1 MHVGVRIVPSGFL
14 HPNTNHDHYRT
25 MMDISGFLS
34 FVILAVLVILISA
47 GLDRLFAHVVPFRLF
62 YYALRLPGVV
72 LHEVAH
78 VGGCM
83 VAGAEIK
90 KVVLFSKTGGSV
102 TYTEPKIPLFGTV
115 IISSAPLFAL
125 PLVLAGLTWIFGT
138 YFNCYVPPVFPQGL
152 ETTSALYGMVHEVIT
167 IFSINLLSRFNGWF
181 LVYLYLV
188 GSIILSLAPSEQ
200 DLRNAA
206 VGIGIIFTLCLF
218 VLWSGFLGAGM
229 LISLIITPMNTAF
242 SIGLMFE
249 MITAVISVPF
259 VLIFAIVRV

>member
-1 MHVGVRIVPSGFL
+1 MLVVVRIVPSGFL
-14 HPNTNHDHYRT
+14 HPKTNHDHYRT
-25 MMDISGFLS
+25 MMDLSGFLS
-34 FVILAVLVILISA
+34 FIILAVLVIVISA
-47 GLDRLFAHVVPFRLF
+47 GLDRLFARIAPFRLF

-72 LHEVAH
+72 LHELAH
-78 VGGCM
+78 VGGCIL
-83 VAGAEIK
+83 AGAEIK

-102 TYTEPKIPLFGTV
+102 TYTEPKIPLFGTI

-125 PLVLAGLTWIFGT
+125 PLVLAGLTWIFGM
-138 YFNCYVPPVFPQGL
+138 YFHCYVPAVFPQGL
-152 ETTSALYGMVHEVIT
+152 ETTAALYGMVHEVIT

-218 VLWSGFLGAGM
+218 VLWSGFFGTGM
-229 LISLIITPMNTAF
+229 LISLILTPMNTAF
-242 SIGLMFE
+242 SIGLMYE
-249 MITAVISVPF
+249 MITAIIAVPF
-259 VLIFAIVRV
+259 VLIFAMVRV